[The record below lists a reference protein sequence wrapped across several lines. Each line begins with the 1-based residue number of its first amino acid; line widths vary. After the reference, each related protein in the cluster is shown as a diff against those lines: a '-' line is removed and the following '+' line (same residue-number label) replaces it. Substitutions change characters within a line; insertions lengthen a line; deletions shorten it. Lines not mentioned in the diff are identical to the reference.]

1 MDSCNHIYR
10 LFRDLY
16 RYSGQTGPRHAGGQ
30 YRHSTLIPFLP
41 SPRFPK
47 TPIFSLL
54 LRALRLQAH
63 MASTAADL
71 ADIPSLDLMTEI
83 LRRMKC
89 AQKPDRRLILVGVC
103 SHSPSLSFLNGSA
116 GCVVFVLGC
125 FAYDVELMH
134 ACLDLIES
142 SILSCVWC
150 LNCASS
156 SSSFVFVS
164 VRLHFFSWWVELV
177 KKKKKVAAF
186 NLLLRL
192 IFSGDV
198 FHKFKSYWLSNDRIF
213 FILFFE
219 I

>member
-116 GCVVFVLGC
+116 GCVGMFCLWC
-125 FAYDVELMH
+125 WAD
-134 ACLDLIES
+134 ACVPGFDWKLD
-142 SILSCVWC
+142 
-150 LNCASS
+150 
-156 SSSFVFVS
+156 SF
-164 VRLHFFSWWVELV
+164 
-177 KKKKKVAAF
+177 
-186 NLLLRL
+186 LRL
-192 IFSGDV
+192 MSELRF
-198 FHKFKSYWLSNDRIF
+198 FFFFFCFRICSFAF
-213 FILFFE
+213 F
-219 I
+219 